1 MSSRD
6 YYYYDVKKKSKTI
19 KKSHYEDDFYANH
32 NEEDNDYNDSKFD
45 TGVLQEADQ
54 VSIIDQE
61 SDELIWIKGSCDI
74 VVHTTENQVAV
85 SIQAALQV
93 AIAVVIRITIGS

>member
-6 YYYYDVKKKSKTI
+6 YYYYDVKKKNMTI
-19 KKSHYEDDFYANH
+19 KKSHYEDDFYADH
-32 NEEDNDYNDSKFD
+32 NEDDNNYNNSKFD

-61 SDELIWIKGSCDI
+61 SDELIWIEDSCDI
-74 VVHTTENQVAV
+74 VVHTTDNQVAV
-85 SIQAALQV
+85 ALQV
-93 AIAVVIRITIGS
+93 AL